1 MTIYVFSEG
10 KTEELVLKGIE
21 KRLLPDLNLIVPAG
35 EGKDQVNAG
44 EGKDQV
50 NHKMV
55 ATLAPNLQSSAPI
68 RCLVLRDLDEHVGET
83 VAGIVQGVSDAVRKM
98 LQERMPEPPAV
109 ALSPLPDFPSV
120 YTLALSRPDL
130 RLALHIATCR
140 WHEKFVKATIDDYV
154 LSLAVQPTTASA
166 LVAKKGWPV
175 TADDVLRKVTTE
187 IPGLLVRNGIPLQE
201 AKDYV
206 RLYAAVIQEHTSPP
220 VFAQRALA
228 HADEADLRRVFAP
241 LFAAIEFLRM

>member
-1 MTIYVFSEG
+1 MSIYVFSEG
-10 KTEELVLKGIE
+10 KTEERVLEGIK
-21 KRLLPDLNLIVPAG
+21 KRMIPDLNLSVASG
-35 EGKDQVNAG
+35 EGKDQVN
-44 EGKDQV
+44 
-50 NHKMV
+50 NKMV
-55 ATLAPNLQSSAPI
+55 ATLAPLLQRGDPI

-98 LQERMPEPPAV
+98 VHERTSAPPAV
-109 ALSPLPDFPSV
+109 ALSRRPDFASV
-120 YTLALSRPDL
+120 YTLALPRPDL
-130 RLALHIATCR
+130 RLALHVATHR
-140 WHEKFVKATIDDYV
+140 WKAEFIKATIDDYV

-228 HADEADLRRVFAP
+228 HADEADLQRILAP
-241 LFAAIEFLRM
+241 LLAAIEFLRS